1 MSSFYSCM
9 TTKLIQME
17 YQVTAAGQQLLS
29 LFKWNIRLQLHD
41 NQAYSNGISSYIHF
55 SYPLP
60 LEFQLLTPIR

>member
-17 YQVTAAGQQLLS
+17 YQVTATGQLS

-41 NQAYSNGISSYIHF
+41 NQAYSNGISSYMHF
-55 SYPLP
+55 SYTLP